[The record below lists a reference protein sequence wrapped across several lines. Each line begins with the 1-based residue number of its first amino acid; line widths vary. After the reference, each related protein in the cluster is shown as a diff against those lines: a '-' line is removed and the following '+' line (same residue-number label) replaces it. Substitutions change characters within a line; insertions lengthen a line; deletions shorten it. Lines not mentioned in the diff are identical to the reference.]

1 MKIKDTLNLG
11 KTAFP
16 MRAGLPSKEP
26 VWQKAWQEA
35 AIYQKRQELNEG
47 KPAFHLHDGPPY
59 ANGNIHVGHAL
70 NKISKDI
77 IVRSKSMSG
86 YQAPA
91 PAQASSVTQSSQSYS
106 TAAPMV
112 QEVTKAES
120 PGRTFEKDYGTDAN
134 FTGLVPYAAFRQFA
148 AEQTAPEALR
158 EASNMMRGYDLGR
171 IRSGSTARPSGYEEY
186 MRSQLLNDID
196 RMQKEMAEPYYQTAT
211 DRYTDWLK
219 SQKLSYETDP
229 AYQLQKYVNPDYP
242 GMSFQVKKGL
252 NQAIYNPHDL
262 SQYFTSGYNAPV
274 DWNKLYGTIT

>member
-1 MKIKDTLNLG
+1 MIHQVKGGESLSQILKNYGVSSYASPATWALVRTRSGN
-11 KTAFP
+11 
-16 MRAGLPSKEP
+16 PSLIYSGEQLELSP
-26 VWQKAWQEA
+26 VT
-35 AIYQKRQELNEG
+35 
-47 KPAFHLHDGPPY
+47 HL
-59 ANGNIHVGHAL
+59 
-70 NKISKDI
+70 
-77 IVRSKSMSG
+77 MSG